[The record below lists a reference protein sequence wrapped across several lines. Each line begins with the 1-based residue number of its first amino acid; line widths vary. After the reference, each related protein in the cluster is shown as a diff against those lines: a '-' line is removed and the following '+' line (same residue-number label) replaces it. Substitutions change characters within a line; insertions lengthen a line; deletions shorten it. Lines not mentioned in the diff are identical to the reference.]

1 MLYSAHR
8 LEYWAPTG
16 TRLTTF
22 YPGESRVAE
31 HESTTKAVV
40 IAGITILRDT
50 SGRYSLNTLHQA
62 SGASETKRPGQW
74 LKRKSTQE
82 LIDQLDSQ
90 VLFSTL
96 DVIHGGEHA
105 GTYAHEL
112 LAVSYAGWISPSFQ
126 LQVNRVFLETVH
138 EPGPAPAPAPA
149 LPELHDPAYQLLVKT
164 VCDLDATRHQLA
176 LLEAR
181 ERERDKALIA
191 TQQKMI
197 EGFLLAE
204 QADTKATL
212 ALEDARRM
220 SLEDFVLSNGLLRQF
235 PVTQWPHIATWLR
248 RFCQQ
253 WGLEV
258 IKTAVPGK
266 LWKDENT
273 YPLSAIG
280 AWYRQELHRPRQ
292 ITLLKEAPD
301 GAPTD

>member
-1 MLYSAHR
+1 MATEDFTTKDLVPFQFQQTVVSTLTDEAGTPWFLAVDVCAALSVKNVSQAIARLDPDEHSSICLNDGVSGARETLIINESGLYS
-8 LEYWAPTG
+8 
-16 TRLTTF
+16 LTL
-22 YPGESRVAE
+22 S
-31 HESTTKAVV
+31 S
-40 IAGITILRDT
+40 
-50 SGRYSLNTLHQA
+50 
-62 SGASETKRPGQW
+62 
-74 LKRKSTQE
+74 RKSVAKAFKRWVTHE
-82 LIDQLDSQ
+82 
-90 VLFSTL
+90 VLPAIRKT
-96 DVIHGGEHA
+96 GA
-105 GTYAHEL
+105 YT
-112 LAVSYAGWISPSFQ
+112 
-126 LQVNRVFLETVH
+126 VN
-138 EPGPAPAPAPA
+138 PPPA

-301 GAPTD
+301 GAPTA